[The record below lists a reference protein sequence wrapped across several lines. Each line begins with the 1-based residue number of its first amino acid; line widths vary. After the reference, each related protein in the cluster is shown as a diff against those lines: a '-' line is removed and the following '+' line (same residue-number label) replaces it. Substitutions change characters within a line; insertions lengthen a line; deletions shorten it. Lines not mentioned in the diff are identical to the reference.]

1 MEHIQD
7 VMEGAA
13 VLVEGIVVR
22 RDAEPKKVNGLSNY
36 VFVEIQD
43 KVCGVSACTVHCHI
57 RALRAI
63 ASRPDTGVVEQWE
76 CTDCALGKKQACTA
90 PVDESQDYPPVFCPY
105 GNGEDCKWELKKV
118 ANKEG

>member
-1 MEHIQD
+1 MERIQD

-63 ASRPDTGVVEQWE
+63 ASRPDTGVV
-76 CTDCALGKKQACTA
+76 GK
-90 PVDESQDYPPVFCPY
+90 CPRC
-105 GNGEDCKWELKKV
+105 GSERV
-118 ANKEG
+118 ANKILVCTNSDCAGSHI